1 MMKSYYDEI
10 IDEQE
15 DYDQLKK
22 KYNEMKKKRTLLE
35 KNAITMQNKL
45 KVLQSE
51 EAKATKPKSNIITS
65 KKKAYRLVKSATK
78 QIMNSSFLKKEQIEE
93 IELKAKR
100 IESIR
105 EDLHKSAKQYK
116 QNLAEKNKE
125 EAQKFLEIKKELAI
139 QRDNE
144 LQTTLDKNIWKAMRI
159 RKTHAIAMKK
169 RKRFDLQKKK
179 NLKQTI
185 LNELK
190 VEFHEQNKLLV

>member
-125 EAQKFLEIKKELAI
+125 EAQNDLPEIDMLIKAEPENI
-139 QRDNE
+139 FTMTN
-144 LQTTLDKNIWKAMRI
+144 DKIKHRRNTQQEKSA
-159 RKTHAIAMKK
+159 
-169 RKRFDLQKKK
+169 
-179 NLKQTI
+179 
-185 LNELK
+185 
-190 VEFHEQNKLLV
+190 